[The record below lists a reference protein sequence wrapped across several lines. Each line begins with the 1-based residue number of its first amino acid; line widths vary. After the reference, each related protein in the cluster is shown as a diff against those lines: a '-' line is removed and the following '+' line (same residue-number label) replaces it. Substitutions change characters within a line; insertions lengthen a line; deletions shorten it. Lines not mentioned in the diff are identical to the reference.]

1 MKKKSKSQS
10 SASRIA
16 SRDPRQPSAGA
27 LMFIILVAACAAAG
41 AGALLL
47 WAIWDPAGTLAA
59 APERGWMP
67 AWWPRAASLGGALL
81 VLLLTMI
88 LMWRA
93 ARAGKPTLPADRP
106 VANLKDEVKTQAAA
120 KTREARLF
128 VHLLTRL
135 QREGRLM
142 DFLAEDLDAYEDA
155 QIGAAARSVHAG
167 CRRVVEKLLAPRPV
181 MTEGE
186 AAAVTL
192 DEHYDAAA
200 VTLTGR
206 VGERPPF
213 QGVVRHAGWRATRIE
228 IPLLAEETDPAI
240 IAPAEVEVVG
250 VSG

>member
-10 SASRIA
+10 GPCRIA
-16 SRDPRQPSAGA
+16 SPNPRQPSAGA
-27 LMFIILVAACAAAG
+27 LIFIVLIAACAAAG
-41 AGALLL
+41 AGALLM
-47 WAIWDPAGTLAA
+47 WGIWDPAGTLSA
-59 APERGWMP
+59 APGLGWMP
-67 AWWPRAASLGGALL
+67 TWLPRAASLGGAML

-93 ARAGKPTLPADRP
+93 ARAAKRTPPADRP
-106 VANLKDEVKTQAAA
+106 VSNLKDEAKTQAVA

-128 VHLLTRL
+128 IHLLTRL

-142 DFLAEDLDAYEDA
+142 DFLAEDLDAYDDA

-167 CRRVVEKLLAPRPV
+167 CRRAVEKLLAPRPV

-186 AAAVTL
+186 EASVTL

-206 VGERPPF
+206 VGDRPPF

-250 VSG
+250 